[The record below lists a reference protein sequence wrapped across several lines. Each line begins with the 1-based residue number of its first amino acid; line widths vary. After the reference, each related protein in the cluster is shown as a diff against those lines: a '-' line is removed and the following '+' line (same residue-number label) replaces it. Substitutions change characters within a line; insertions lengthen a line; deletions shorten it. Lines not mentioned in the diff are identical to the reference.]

1 MPMTSGHGS
10 RPALDRPRAFTAQRR
25 AALPGVESVAGSDA
39 TMRVRMVESTEEHT
53 LARDGAA
60 VADIHGA
67 ACVEPGERD
76 GAGPDDHPFCVG
88 AIAGHWSEASPRRGR
103 LRRPRRAPRLPA
115 ASRDEDP
122 EHV

>member
-1 MPMTSGHGS
+1 MPMTSGHGN

-39 TMRVRMVESTEEHT
+39 TMRVRMIESTEEHT

-76 GAGPDDHPFCVG
+76 GAGPDDHPFLCRGNRRALVRG
-88 AIAGHWSEASPRRGR
+88 VASPGTTSTPATSA
-103 LRRPRRAPRLPA
+103 LA
-115 ASRDEDP
+115 ASREP
-122 EHV
+122 R